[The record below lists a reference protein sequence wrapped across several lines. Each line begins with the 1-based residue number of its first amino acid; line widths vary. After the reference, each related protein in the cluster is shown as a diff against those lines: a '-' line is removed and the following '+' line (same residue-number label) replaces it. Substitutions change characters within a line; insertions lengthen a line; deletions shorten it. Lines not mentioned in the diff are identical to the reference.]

1 MSTFWNVVS
10 ILICWQYIDMLSI
23 PHICQG
29 HQGRCPWR
37 KKLSCGEICP
47 HDRLSGG
54 EILHM
59 TDCQVEKFSTW
70 QIVMWKKFS
79 TWEMWRKSEMWRN
92 NVYNLWCFV
101 AFYAVLSRN
110 LFCHNLRAFA
120 WSKIEPKIVPVEKN
134 DKYQVCE
141 SRN

>member
-1 MSTFWNVVS
+1 
-10 ILICWQYIDMLSI
+10 MLSI

-59 TDCQVEKFSTW
+59 TDC
-70 QIVMWKKFS
+70 
-79 TWEMWRKSEMWRN
+79 N
-92 NVYNLWCFV
+92 
-101 AFYAVLSRN
+101 
-110 LFCHNLRAFA
+110 
-120 WSKIEPKIVPVEKN
+120 VEKN
-134 DKYQVCE
+134 SPHEKCE
-141 SRN
+141 ENLKCGEIMCTIYGVLPHVTIFVANSFVL